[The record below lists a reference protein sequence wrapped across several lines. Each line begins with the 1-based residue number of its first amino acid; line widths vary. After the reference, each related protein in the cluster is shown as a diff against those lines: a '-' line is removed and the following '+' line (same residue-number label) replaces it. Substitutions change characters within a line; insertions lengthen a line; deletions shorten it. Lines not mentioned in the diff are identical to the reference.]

1 VRFGRAVGKG
11 SIFRR
16 LKTLRTS
23 TFDFSFVSSNAV
35 LVAWGL

>member
-1 VRFGRAVGKG
+1 VRFGRAAGKG

-16 LKTLRTS
+16 LKTLRTP

-35 LVAWGL
+35 LAARGL